1 MLSEEVPPKTPDGE
15 KDPQEPGE
23 GRAGKCRT
31 PGGLRQQV
39 PGLGELEEGGS

>member
-1 MLSEEVPPKTPDGE
+1 MLSEEVPPRTPEGE

-23 GRAGKCRT
+23 GEAGKCRM